1 MWPQR
6 TFTLS
11 EQSCKNSVNPLTQRS
26 ASMSSSNENRSI
38 PYCHPCLTLIRK
50 SLTQASGWALM
61 ILVLALEVHP
71 AAAETSGSPSGAAHQ
86 PSPHQTDTSTI
97 SPVQALPLTP
107 VQSMP
112 AVPLRSEAYILGAG
126 DAIRVDIFDV
136 PEFSGQNGQYTLSTD
151 GSINLPWVGRVVL
164 QGMNAEA
171 AARYLSDRY
180 ARYVKKPLI
189 TVTLLTARPLRVG
202 VIGQVNRP
210 GVYQV
215 PQGAAA
221 QRLTVTQ
228 AIQAAGGIAQ
238 MANIREIQVRRPN
251 YDGTEDILNVN
262 LWDFLQ
268 GGQIGQDLA
277 LRDGDTLIIPQA
289 TALNP
294 EEVTQLSAANFAPAT
309 MTVNIVGEVTRPG
322 GVAVPPNTTLNQ
334 AILAAGGFNN
344 SRARRNRVELIRLN
358 PNGTVTKRTVA
369 VDLAAGINETTNPLL
384 RPNDVVVVGRSTL
397 AETSDFLGSL
407 LSPLNGIFS
416 VFRLFGF

>member
-1 MWPQR
+1 
-6 TFTLS
+6 
-11 EQSCKNSVNPLTQRS
+11 
-26 ASMSSSNENRSI
+26 MSSTNENRSI
-38 PYCHPCLTLIRK
+38 PPRHPCLTLIRK

-71 AAAETSGSPSGAAHQ
+71 VAAETSESPSGTAHQ
-86 PSPHQTDTSTI
+86 LSPHQSDTSTM
-97 SPVQALPLTP
+97 SPVQVLPLTT
-107 VQSMP
+107 VQSTP
-112 AVPLRSEAYILGAG
+112 AIPLRSEAYILGAG
-126 DAIRVDIFDV
+126 DAIRIDIFDV
-136 PEFSGQNGQYTLSTD
+136 PEFSGQNGQHTLSTD

-164 QGMNAEA
+164 QGMTAESS
-171 AARYLSDRY
+171 ARYLADRY
-180 ARYVKKPLI
+180 ARYVKHPLV

-215 PQGAAA
+215 PQGTAA

-277 LRDGDTLIIPQA
+277 LRDGDTLVIPQA

-309 MTVNIVGEVTRPG
+309 MTVNVVGEVTRPG

-344 SRARRNRVELIRLN
+344 SRARRNHVELIRLN

-416 VFRLFGF
+416 VFRLFGL